1 MELSSTLSMFKNTFN
16 STFLFK
22 HLIEDIDAVYTAFPE
37 EEYRTYNIDA
47 VASTGFGLHVNAIRD
62 RDYKFFTICQRA
74 VTFTVWRRIHYFI
87 TIQFPAGAKIM
98 QVRKI
103 FKVFSLSSLG
113 SHELFP
119 VCAGRIELLSSE
131 GTKFFRNIVSDT
143 IAYRK
148 NNNVVKSDF
157 IYLLMEALQD
167 LTYESS
173 LSTLMICINELANIA
188 KKCTRRSEQSRRK
201 LES

>member
-119 VCAGRIELLSSE
+119 VCAGQ

-157 IYLLMEALQD
+157 IYLLMEALQAS
-167 LTYESS
+167 YESS